1 MKALILFL
9 NRIYKTNI
17 RQNLTGSLSYHPP
30 FVVRPTVL
38 IGSVPTY
45 ERTVLAILPYGAVRN
60 GRKGRSSRRWGAY
73 DKSKKMIRKCLR

>member
-17 RQNLTGSLSYHPP
+17 RQNLTGSLSYYPP

-45 ERTVLAILPYGAVRN
+45 ERTVLAILPYGTDGKVGVEEGGER
-60 GRKGRSSRRWGAY
+60 
-73 DKSKKMIRKCLR
+73 MIRVRK